1 LESLL
6 KADSADRLLAL
17 ALEKVRE
24 DGAMNVEG
32 HFNHKGVAEGYAKA
46 FAEAGFDLVQGDART
61 LSERIAAS
69 PIKEQLV
76 AALDDWSLLADP
88 FPRKNAPWERLLEVA
103 RLAAPDPAWGDPVR
117 QAATRRNKA
126 ACEEL
131 ARKAAVAKLSPQM
144 LHLVAYLLNDRQ
156 ARLSWLRRAQAR

>member
-1 LESLL
+1 
-6 KADSADRLLAL
+6 
-17 ALEKVRE
+17 
-24 DGAMNVEG
+24 
-32 HFNHKGVAEGYAKA
+32 
-46 FAEAGFDLVQGDART
+46 
-61 LSERIAAS
+61 
-69 PIKEQLV
+69 
-76 AALDDWSLLADP
+76 ADP

-156 ARLSWLRRAQAR
+156 ARLSWLRPAQARLPNDFWLNFVLANTLSFTIPPGSSAPDALEACGFYRAAIAVRPNSSAAYYNLGNTFRKLNRLDDAIDAWQKSIDLDPKH